1 MKLQEDFPSRV
12 RELRRRSGMTQ
23 AQLAK
28 LIRVTQQAVGLW
40 ENGKVAP
47 HGETVRKLARV
58 FSVPADDLLGLDNGK
73 YVTLEMRVERLE
85 RMVERLGVGHADAV

>member
-23 AQLAK
+23 AELAK
-28 LIRVTQQAVGLW
+28 RIRVTQQAVGLW

-58 FSVPADDLLGLDNGK
+58 FAVTADDLLGLDKGK
-73 YVTLEMRVERLE
+73 YAKLEMRVERLE
-85 RMVERLGVGHADAV
+85 RMLERFGSGGRI